1 MSMRISK
8 NIFQIMV
15 CPRAGDDETRDCV
28 PDEVS
33 CGITVRRRREADQEI
48 SHLEATKVETNG
60 VR

>member
-1 MSMRISK
+1 
-8 NIFQIMV
+8 MV
-15 CPRAGDDETRDCV
+15 CPRAGDEETRDCV

-33 CGITVRRRREADQEI
+33 CGITVRRRRETGQEI

>member
-1 MSMRISK
+1 MLISS

-15 CPRAGDDETRDCV
+15 CPRAGAEETRDCV

-33 CGITVRRRREADQEI
+33 CGITVRRRRDADQGI